1 MSFLKQRHRPGDALP
16 CKLRRSQQEVTF
28 GVGEPGKANGIV
40 LFITSTWQR
49 KTAAGSRTRVSILD
63 HFAGAA
69 LGTQRGGHHVDDER
83 FVVLTAYHALAE
95 RLQKLREQ
103 KEVGLQLWAI
113 PAFKYEEIK
122 KDDKWELGALMKS
135 GAVQAKG
142 YRSAAKD
149 QGMTHDTVL
158 KIPGMDIGIVTLGAP
173 LKDLPAGQPQIL
185 LESQLSKVTAYL
197 KSMNGNKL
205 RIMIEGLGSHT
216 CRSQEKC
223 AAKGNTFK
231 VS

>member
-1 MSFLKQRHRPGDALP
+1 MAFLKQRHRRGDALP
-16 CKLRRSQQEVTF
+16 GKLRRSQQEVTF

-69 LGTQRGGHHVDDER
+69 LGTQRGGHRVDDKR
-83 FVVLTAYHALAE
+83 FFILTAYHALAE
-95 RLQKLREQ
+95 KLRKLRDQ

-122 KDDKWELGALMKS
+122 KDDKWELGALMDS
-135 GAVQAKG
+135 GAVLAKG
-142 YRSAAKD
+142 YRSAARD

-158 KIPGMDIGIVTLGAP
+158 RIPGMDIGIVALGAP
-173 LKDLPAGQPQIL
+173 LKDLAAVQPCIL
-185 LESQLSKVTAYL
+185 LESQLSKVSAYL
-197 KSMNGNKL
+197 KSINGNKL
-205 RIMIEGLGSHT
+205 CIMIEGMGSHT
-216 CRSQEKC
+216 CRGQEKC
-223 AAKGNTFK
+223 ANKGNTFK